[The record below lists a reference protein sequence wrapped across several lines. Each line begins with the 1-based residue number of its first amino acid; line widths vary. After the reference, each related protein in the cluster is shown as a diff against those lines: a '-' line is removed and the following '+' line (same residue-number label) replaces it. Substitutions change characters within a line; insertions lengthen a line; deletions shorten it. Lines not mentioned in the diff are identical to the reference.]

1 MPQFDPTFFAPQLF
15 WLLVMFVVLYVSMS
29 VLAMPKIGAVL
40 EERQRKIDDNLD
52 KAAQLKAEADIAIAA
67 YEKALAESRAQAQQ
81 ILRTSAE
88 ALAKQSEAKQKELG
102 EKLAA
107 QIKAGEARIN
117 AAKDQAL
124 AHVREVA
131 VDVAKTATQKLTG
144 LTVEDDQVTK
154 AVTAAMQES
163 R

>member
-15 WLLVMFVVLYVSMS
+15 WLLVMFVVLYFLMS
-29 VLAMPKIGAVL
+29 ALAMPKIGAVL

-52 KAAQLKAEADIAIAA
+52 KAAQLKAEADAAIAA

-102 EKLAA
+102 DKLAA
-107 QIKAGEARIN
+107 QIKAGESRIE
-117 AAKDQAL
+117 AAKEQAL
-124 AHVREVA
+124 AHVRDVA
-131 VDVAKTATQKLTG
+131 VEVAKTAAEKLTG
-144 LTVEDDQVTK
+144 QVIDDEK
-154 AVTAAMQES
+154 AASAVAVAMQES

>member
-52 KAAQLKAEADIAIAA
+52 KAAQLKAEADAAIAA

>member
-67 YEKALAESRAQAQQ
+67 YEKALA
-81 ILRTSAE
+81 
-88 ALAKQSEAKQKELG
+88 KQSEAKQKELG

-154 AVTAAMQES
+154 AVTAVMQES

>member
-15 WLLVMFVVLYVSMS
+15 WLLVTFVVLYVLLST
-29 VLAMPKIGAVL
+29 LAMPKIGSVL

-52 KAAQLKAEADIAIAA
+52 KAAQLKAEADAAIAA
-67 YEKALAESRAQAQQ
+67 YEKALAESRAQAQK
-81 ILRTSAE
+81 ILRESAE
-88 ALAKQSEAKQKELG
+88 AVAKQSEAKQKELG

-107 QIKAGEARIN
+107 QIKAGEAKIV
-117 AAKDQAL
+117 AAKEQAL
-124 AHVREVA
+124 THVREVA
-131 VDVAKTATQKLTG
+131 VEVAKTAAQKLTG
-144 LTVEDDQVTK
+144 LAIDDEQVNK

>member
-15 WLLVMFVVLYVSMS
+15 WLLVMFVVLYVLMS

-52 KAAQLKAEADIAIAA
+52 KAAQLKAEADTAIAA

-131 VDVAKTATQKLTG
+131 VDVAKSATQKLTG